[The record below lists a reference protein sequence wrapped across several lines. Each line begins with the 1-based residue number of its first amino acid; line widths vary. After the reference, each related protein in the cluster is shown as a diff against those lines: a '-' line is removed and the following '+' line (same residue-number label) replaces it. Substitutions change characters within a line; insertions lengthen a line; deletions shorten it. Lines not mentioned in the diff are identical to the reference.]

1 MSDEVALTPLH
12 HVIQMGKKRKRNFR
26 PTRLKNAKAVHKQRT
41 NSDVSHAVE
50 KEGEERQQRI
60 EEEEEEEEFSADLNP
75 EDEQEMMPVA
85 SEPPPKAI
93 RPRTRPK
100 KYKKI
105 AVSVG
110 SVRPPTLTTTATTT
124 TVETSSETV
133 IEEPLPTPATTRVF
147 VVEDTKAMDEM
158 DEAILA
164 KDPGDLPRLT
174 TFCSQFKVK
183 RKKGAAKE
191 TTAPHREHRETR
203 DETTTAGPVV
213 QIVNGEIVLQESSVV
228 INRANRGDEDAS
240 VVEEEAQLAVVG
252 ATAHSFTNRNKSQRW
267 TADQTRLFYQALR
280 QVGTDF
286 GTMEAFFQEKRTRK
300 QLKRKYQAELIRN
313 PRLIE
318 KALDPS
324 TRADLDLSVFQL
336 TEEEKKRIYEPLVTV
351 DQNTKD
357 PPESDENESDT
368 LLLNP
373 KAPSDPRAKDE
384 EEVLE
389 EDALEEQRL
398 AAVTPA
404 EPFVEPEIII
414 DDAPFEEE
422 ENNDTAVVS
431 LIPAVT
437 TTVKSKKKPSF
448 RSLRTKKKK

>member
-1 MSDEVALTPLH
+1 MSDEAALTPLH
-12 HVIQMGKKRKRNFR
+12 HVIQTGKKRKRNFR
-26 PTRLKNAKAVHKQRT
+26 PTSLKNVKAVHKQRT
-41 NSDVSHAVE
+41 NSDVSHAL
-50 KEGEERQQRI
+50 EEQQQPI
-60 EEEEEEEEFSADLNP
+60 AEEEEFPEDLNP
-75 EDEQEMMPVA
+75 EDEPEMLPLA
-85 SEPPPKAI
+85 PPPKAV
-93 RPRTRPK
+93 RPRIRPK
-100 KYKKI
+100 KSKKI

-110 SVRPPTLTTTATTT
+110 PLRPHTTT
-124 TVETSSETV
+124 TVEASETA

-164 KDPGDLPRLT
+164 KDPGDRPRLT

-183 RKKGAAKE
+183 RKKGTAAKE
-191 TTAPHREHRETR
+191 TPAPHREHREVR
-203 DETTTAGPVV
+203 DETAGPVV

-228 INRANRGDEDAS
+228 INRANRADEDAS

-324 TRADLDLSVFQL
+324 TRADLGTSICFLQRATNRERLTLFYIVLVFQICPFSNSRK
-336 TEEEKKRIYEPLVTV
+336 KKR
-351 DQNTKD
+351 
-357 PPESDENESDT
+357 NESM
-368 LLLNP
+368 NHW
-373 KAPSDPRAKDE
+373 
-384 EEVLE
+384 
-389 EDALEEQRL
+389 
-398 AAVTPA
+398 
-404 EPFVEPEIII
+404 
-414 DDAPFEEE
+414 
-422 ENNDTAVVS
+422 
-431 LIPAVT
+431 
-437 TTVKSKKKPSF
+437 
-448 RSLRTKKKK
+448 